1 MFPITSTY
9 HNICRIYYLDPFN
22 YLMSSLLIF
31 TTWDTKVTCNASEL
45 SIFDPP
51 QGQTCQQYLAPFQ
64 QGMGVGSN
72 LLNPDAEAQCQVCQF
87 TTGADYLRTL
97 NLPEEYFGWRNAAIV
112 VLFSFSSYA
121 LVYLMMKLR
130 TKATKRAT

>member
-1 MFPITSTY
+1 
-9 HNICRIYYLDPFN
+9 
-22 YLMSSLLIF
+22 MSSLLIF
-31 TTWDTKVTCNASEL
+31 TTWDAKVTCDKSEV

-51 QGQTCQQYLAPFQ
+51 QGQTCRQYLAPYQ

-72 LLNPDAEAQCQVCQF
+72 LLNPDADSQCQVCQF

-97 NLPEEYFGWRNAAIV
+97 NLPEEYYGWRNAAIV